1 MNDFKP
7 TDDQRAETPAEIPVE
22 IPLGQLSE
30 DLLAGIIENFIL
42 REGTDYGLTEVS
54 YEKKVE
60 QIRRRMNA
68 GQIKVVFD
76 LASDSVTLLENK

>member
-1 MNDFKP
+1 MNDFKL
-7 TDDQRAETPAEIPVE
+7 TDDQRAETPAETPVE
-22 IPLGQLSE
+22 IPLEQLSE

-42 REGTDYGLTEVS
+42 REGTDYGLTEVP

-76 LASDSVTLLENK
+76 LTSDSVTLLENK